1 MHRFR
6 AKQRLSCSGGINVAA
21 MYGVEGTAKEQLHG
35 VANELIGVFGRRQTR
50 SIFARLG
57 LPSQLG
63 LWREFY
69 R

>member
-6 AKQRLSCSGGINVAA
+6 AKQRLSRSGGINVAA
-21 MYGVEGTAKEQLHG
+21 RYGVKGAAKEQLHG

-57 LPSQLG
+57 LPNRQGLG
-63 LWREFY
+63 HEFY

>member
-6 AKQRLSCSGGINVAA
+6 AKQCLCCACGINVAA
-21 MYGVEGTAKEQLHG
+21 MYGVKGAAKEQLYG

>member
-6 AKQRLSCSGGINVAA
+6 TEQHLGCSGGINVAA
-21 MYGVEGTAKEQLHG
+21 MYGVEGAAKEQLHG

-57 LPSQLG
+57 LPDRQGLG
-63 LWREFY
+63 HEFY

>member
-1 MHRFR
+1 MHRSR

-21 MYGVEGTAKEQLHG
+21 MYGVKGAAKEQLHG

-57 LPSQLG
+57 LPNLQGLG
-63 LWREFY
+63 HEFY

>member
-6 AKQRLSCSGGINVAA
+6 TEQHLGCSGGINVAA
-21 MYGVEGTAKEQLHG
+21 MHGVEGAAKEQLHG
-35 VANELIGVFGRRQTR
+35 VTNALSGVFGRRQTR
-50 SIFARLG
+50 SIFVRLS

-63 LWREFY
+63 LGHEFY